1 MKLYYSLLINLLIIF
16 SISAQPALLPTIG
29 VGNLPSD
36 SDPICTIPMVGGSSS
51 NIFVGDTIPHFK
63 LYDINGV
70 QMDIGSTLQ
79 QGKAVLIMCG
89 SFTCPAFRNKVDE
102 LATIAAM
109 YPTQLE
115 VMMIYV
121 VEAHPKT
128 PDLCPY
134 SGLVNEANNVGT
146 SASFLQ
152 PTTYLERKNAV
163 QEFLDSMTVEISGIP
178 VYIDGPCNEW
188 WHAFGEAPNDGF
200 LINPDGVVE
209 IEQVWFD
216 KFPDDMFADVATYIA
231 ANPNL
236 GTTEYFQQKINI
248 FPNPVASGKNI
259 TLSIPKEMG
268 NYTIDLIDI
277 TGKTI
282 MTLNN
287 TASLRLDEKLFQQ
300 GVYFMKITADNGK
313 TYTKKL
319 IIN

>member
-1 MKLYYSLLINLLIIF
+1 MKKLITLTFSLIAT
-16 SISAQPALLPTIG
+16 ISMLAQPILKPTIG
-29 VGNLPSD
+29 VGTLPQD
-36 SDPICTIPMVGGSSS
+36 SDPICTIPMVGGASD
-51 NIFVGDTIPHFK
+51 NIFVNDTIPHFN

-70 QMDIGSTLQ
+70 NMDIGTTLS

-102 LATIAAM
+102 LDNLKSM

-121 VEAHPKT
+121 VEAHPKS

-146 SASFLQ
+146 SAHFYQ

-163 QEFLDSMTVEISGIP
+163 QAFIDSMSTTINGIP
-178 VYIDGPCNEW
+178 IYIDGPCNEW

-200 LINPDGVVE
+200 LIGPDGIVG

-216 KFPDDMFADVATYIA
+216 KFPEDMFADVAAYIA
-231 ANPNL
+231 ANPTL
-236 GTTEYFQQKINI
+236 GTPEYFNSSVKVY
-248 FPNPVASGKNI
+248 PNPVGAEQNIHFDIPKDFTHYKIVIMDVAGKIISRSSNQSVISIQNKNI
-259 TLSIPKEMG
+259 PAGVYYWKFTTDNTSK
-268 NYTIDLIDI
+268 
-277 TGKTI
+277 TGKI
-282 MTLNN
+282 
-287 TASLRLDEKLFQQ
+287 
-300 GVYFMKITADNGK
+300 
-313 TYTKKL
+313 